1 MSIAHR
7 AALAVL
13 LMISFYL
20 LAFGVAGA
28 LLGLAYLQV
37 ISGHIFLKIVLA
49 MVILALIIIWAVL
62 PRWDFFKA
70 PGPELKAADYPEL
83 FRGIESL
90 AQKCGHPVPRHVYLL
105 HDANAWV
112 TQRGGIMGFGSKPVM
127 AIGMPLFKLLTTE
140 QLFAVIA
147 HEFGHFVGGDTKLGP
162 WIYKTRQAIGRTV
175 NSINS
180 WIKHVF
186 IWYGNMFL
194 RITQA
199 ISRRQELSAD
209 ALAAKFVG
217 RHAIS
222 SALEKISTEGV
233 KYDTYFQAEVAPL
246 LERGFM
252 PDIDG
257 GYAQALRNSKFVSNV
272 ETSFVSGE
280 KSPYDSHPPLAER
293 LAAISALPDV
303 ASAAENPEPARSL
316 LPRDIV
322 AIEKELF
329 EFILKLQLKT
339 LAWDEIVESAYKPMW
354 TETVDFNS
362 NWLGKADA
370 QGVFRM
376 AQDMEETI
384 KRIDAKAKLQDLAPE
399 QINYIL
405 QVLGAALAVR
415 LLDLG
420 YAAKIEI
427 GSEWEFTK
435 DDKKFNPFQLVH
447 DASSGEMTP
456 PEF

>member
-1 MSIAHR
+1 
-7 AALAVL
+7 
-13 LMISFYL
+13 MISFYL
-20 LAFGVAGA
+20 LAFGIAGA

-37 ISGHIFLKIVLA
+37 ISGHIFIKIVLA

-83 FRGIESL
+83 FRGIQSL
-90 AQKCGHPVPRHVYLL
+90 AQKCGHPVPRHIYLL

-127 AIGMPLFKLLTTE
+127 AIGMPLFKLLTKE

-147 HEFGHFVGGDTKLGP
+147 HEFGHFVGGDTRLGP
-162 WIYKTRQAIGRTV
+162 WIYKTRQAIARTV

-180 WIKHVF
+180 WIKQVF
-186 IWYGNMFL
+186 IWYGNMYL

-199 ISRRQELSAD
+199 ISRRQEFSAD
-209 ALAAKFVG
+209 ALAAKYVG
-217 RHAIS
+217 RAAIAT
-222 SALEKISTEGV
+222 ALEKISTDGV
-233 KYDTYFQAEVAPL
+233 KYDTYFNAEVAPL

-257 GYAQALRNSKFVSNV
+257 GYAQALRNTKFVSSV

-280 KSPYDSHPPLAER
+280 KSPYDSHPPLTER
-293 LAAISALPDV
+293 LAAIAALPDAPV
-303 ASAAENPEPARSL
+303 ATENPEPARAL
-316 LPRDIV
+316 LPQDILSV
-322 AIEKELF
+322 ETKLF
-329 EFILKLQLKT
+329 EFILKLKLKT
-339 LAWDEIVESAYKPMW
+339 LAWNEIVDSAYKPMW

-362 NWLGKADA
+362 SWLGKADA
-370 QGVFRM
+370 QSVFRM

-384 KRIDAKAKLQDLAPE
+384 KRIDAKAKLKDLAPE
-399 QINYIL
+399 QVYFVM
-405 QVLGAALAVR
+405 QVLGAALALR
-415 LLDLG
+415 LLEMG
-420 YAAKIEI
+420 YTAKIEI
-427 GSEWEFTK
+427 GSEWKFTK
-435 DDKKFNPFQLVH
+435 DGKTFNPFRLVH
-447 DASSGEMTP
+447 EASSPEIAS

>member
-1 MSIAHR
+1 
-7 AALAVL
+7 
-13 LMISFYL
+13 MISFYL
-20 LAFGVAGA
+20 LAFGIAGA

-37 ISGHIFLKIVLA
+37 ISGHIFIKIVLA

-70 PGPELKAADYPEL
+70 PGPELKASDYPEL

-112 TQRGGIMGFGSKPVM
+112 TQRGGIMGFWSKPVM

-175 NSINS
+175 DSINS

-186 IWYGNMFL
+186 IWYGNLFL

-199 ISRRQELSAD
+199 ISRRQEFSAD
-209 ALAAKFVG
+209 ALAAKYVG
-217 RHAIS
+217 HRAIS

-293 LAAISALPDV
+293 LAAIAALPD
-303 ASAAENPEPARSL
+303 ASAVAENPEPARSL

-322 AIEKELF
+322 TIEKELF

-339 LAWDEIVESAYKPMW
+339 LAWHEIVESAYKPMW

-362 NWLGKADA
+362 TWLGKTDA
-370 QGVFRM
+370 QGLFRM
-376 AQDMEETI
+376 AQDMEETV
-384 KRIDAKAKLQDLAPE
+384 KRIDAKAKLKDLAPD
-399 QINYIL
+399 QVYFVL
-405 QVLGAALAVR
+405 QVLGAALALR
-415 LLDLG
+415 LLEMG

-435 DDKKFNPFQLVH
+435 DGKTFNPFRLVH
-447 DASSGEMTP
+447 EATSAEMTP